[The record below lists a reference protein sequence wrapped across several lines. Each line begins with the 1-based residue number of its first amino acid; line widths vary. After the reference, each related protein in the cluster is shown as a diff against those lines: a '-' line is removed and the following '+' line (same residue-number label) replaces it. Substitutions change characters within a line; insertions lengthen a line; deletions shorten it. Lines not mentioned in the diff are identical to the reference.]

1 MAVTQPVATNTNGV
15 DFVANFLQ
23 GFDQWNQV
31 LIVPTVVPLEAQAA
45 LQLSGRNPG
54 GLAYRGN
61 SAAAAPNTTN
71 AAILLDGMETMV
83 SRLGYTKNGAFL
95 VHCNG
100 TNAVAVPLTNTAT
113 NTNAQ
118 AGDTVFTTWKQ
129 ITLYNLSGLDGNNS
143 AVMYVSGSGG
153 TNGANLN
160 LNANGVHAIAG
171 SSRITLE
178 NINGATVNAAN
189 AVVTITPTADG
200 TFGMVISG

>member
-23 GFDQWNQV
+23 SFDQWNQV
-31 LIVPTVVPLEAQAA
+31 ILTPSVVPLEAQAA

-71 AAILLDGMETMV
+71 AAILLDGQETLA

-95 VHCNG
+95 VSCNG
-100 TNAVAVPLTNTAT
+100 TNAVSVPLTNTKT

-129 ITLYNLSGLDGNNS
+129 ITLYNLSGLDGAAS
-143 AVMYVSGSGG
+143 AVMYVQGTPT
-153 TNGANLN
+153 TNGANLSV
-160 LNANGVHAIAG
+160 NANGVFAIAG
-171 SSRITLE
+171 SSRMTLE
-178 NINGATVNAAN
+178 NVNGVPVNAAN